1 MRLGLVISLI
11 ASTVLGAGALLVAR
25 VWMPSRAASAATTQ
39 PAIATIPVVTA
50 AIAIPYG
57 VKLEEKYLTVAQL
70 PTGAA
75 PAGSYSSVQQVLSQ
89 QGGAPIALTPMSPRE
104 PVLAAKLSGPGGRFT
119 LAQAISPGMRAYTIS
134 INETSGGGGHV
145 MPGDRID
152 VVLTRDLSAAPGP
165 DSINGRRIVSSVV
178 VQNLLVLGMDLNANP
193 TSTQPMIART
203 ATLEV
208 TPQDAVRLALATQAG
223 TLSLALRRIGAD
235 QIEPVRPMMVHDLG
249 SFDGPA
255 ATPSAPHP
263 PHLRGPEHG
272 PSAPEGGHGSVTIVQ
287 GDARTSVAVPSER
300 FSLGS
305 L

>member
-1 MRLGLVISLI
+1 
-11 ASTVLGAGALLVAR
+11 
-25 VWMPSRAASAATTQ
+25 MPGPAATAATSQ
-39 PAIATIPVVTA
+39 PAIATVPVVTA

-57 VKLEEKYLTVAQL
+57 VKLEEKYLTVSQL
-70 PTGAA
+70 PTSAA

-89 QGGAPIALTPMSPRE
+89 TGGAPIALTPMSPRE

-134 INETSGGGGHV
+134 VNETSGGGGHV
-145 MPGDRID
+145 MPGDRVD

-165 DSINGRRIVSSVV
+165 DSINGRRIISSVV
-178 VQNLLVLGMDLNANP
+178 SPNLRVLGMDLNANP
-193 TSTQPMIART
+193 TSTTPSTART

-208 TPQDAVRLALATQAG
+208 TPQDAVRLALAAQAG
-223 TLSLALRRIGAD
+223 TLSFALRRIGAD
-235 QIEPVRPMMVHDLG
+235 QIDPVRPMLVRDLG
-249 SFDGPA
+249 SSDA
-255 ATPSAPHP
+255 ASTPTATAPRP
-263 PHLRGPEHG
+263 SRLRGPERR
-272 PSAPEGGHGSVTIVQ
+272 PEGGAGSVTIVQ